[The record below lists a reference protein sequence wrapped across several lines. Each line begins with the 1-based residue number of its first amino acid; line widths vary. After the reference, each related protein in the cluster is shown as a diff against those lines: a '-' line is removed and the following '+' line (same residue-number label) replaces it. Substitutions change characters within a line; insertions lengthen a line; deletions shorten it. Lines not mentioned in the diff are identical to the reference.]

1 MAITAK
7 NTQGFTLI
15 EIIVT
20 LMLVG
25 IITVFAG
32 MGIVRVI
39 QGFLFA
45 KENATT
51 VQKGQMVMSR
61 LIKEFT
67 VIDTIT
73 SGNAT
78 SMEFSS
84 HKWLAGE
91 SSSVPVNG
99 RIDFSSENLVLTLDG
114 NALTLTDQVSDF
126 ALEYYDA
133 YDATTQCAPT
143 SARIIQITLTLEGAD
158 GVTSDFTDRV
168 TPRNITGG

>member
-15 EIIVT
+15 EILVT
-20 LMLVG
+20 LMLAG

-39 QGFLFA
+39 QGFLFT
-45 KENATT
+45 KENAAT
-51 VQKGQMVMSR
+51 VQKGQMVMAR

-67 VIDTIT
+67 VIKSIDEVSDAGSMKFKAQKWFVGEAESVEVTGTIELT
-73 SGNAT
+73 SGN
-78 SMEFSS
+78 
-84 HKWLAGE
+84 
-91 SSSVPVNG
+91 
-99 RIDFSSENLVLTLDG
+99 LVLSLDG

-133 YDATTQCAPT
+133 DYAQCAPT
-143 SARIIQITLTLEGAD
+143 SAGIIRITLTLEGAD
-158 GVTSDFTDRV
+158 GVNSVFTNRV

>member
-15 EIIVT
+15 EILVT

-39 QGFLFA
+39 QGFLFT

-51 VQKGQMVMSR
+51 VQKGQMVMTR

-67 VIDTIT
+67 VIKNIDEVSDADFMEFKAQKWFVGETESDEVIGKIELT
-73 SGNAT
+73 SG
-78 SMEFSS
+78 
-84 HKWLAGE
+84 
-91 SSSVPVNG
+91 
-99 RIDFSSENLVLTLDG
+99 NLVLTLDG
-114 NALTLTDQVSDF
+114 KPLTLTDQVSAFD
-126 ALEYYDA
+126 LEYYDA
-133 YDATTQCAPT
+133 DYAQCAPT
-143 SARIIQITLTLEGAD
+143 SARIIRITLTLEGAD
-158 GVTSDFTDRV
+158 GVNSVFTNRI